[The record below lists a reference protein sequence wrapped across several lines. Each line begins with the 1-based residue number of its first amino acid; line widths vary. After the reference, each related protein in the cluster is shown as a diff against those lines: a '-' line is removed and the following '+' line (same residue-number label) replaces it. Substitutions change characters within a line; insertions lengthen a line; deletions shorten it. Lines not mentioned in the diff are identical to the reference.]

1 MVVTDVDVVDDFVV
15 VVVTDVDVVDEVDDF
30 VVVVVTGANVV
41 VVDGVT
47 AVCTIAVTVD
57 FDGAGG
63 VTPLGRK
70 AIVTRRYCEN
80 LIVLGSVVTVGF
92 FWASEDQ

>member
-1 MVVTDVDVVDDFVV
+1 MVVTDVDEVDDFVV
-15 VVVTDVDVVDEVDDF
+15 VVVTDVDDF
-30 VVVVVTGANVV
+30 AVVVVAGANVV

-57 FDGAGG
+57 LDGAGG

-70 AIVTRRYCEN
+70 AMVTRRYWEN

-92 FWASEDQ
+92 FWASDDQ